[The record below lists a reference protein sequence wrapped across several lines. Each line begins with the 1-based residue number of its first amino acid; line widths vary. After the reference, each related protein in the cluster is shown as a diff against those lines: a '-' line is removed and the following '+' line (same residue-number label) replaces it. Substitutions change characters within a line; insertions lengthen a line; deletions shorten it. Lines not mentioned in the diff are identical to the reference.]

1 MQPLIFQAIDWVIN
15 DIEVKDDNSDDDDL
29 ENLSDDSFDNNKKK
43 IKRYLIKIFGR
54 TAKGNSISINI
65 LQLQTNSTH
74 ILSFQFAQLIAI
86 IIIL

>member
-43 IKRYLIKIFGR
+43 IKKYLIKIFGR